1 MAVPDFF
8 NKLRPYKT
16 VLKRTKPP
24 ATLPGELLYVHGLA
38 GERKRS
44 LLDASGETH
53 TMTDKVLQS
62 TYKMTNAKTAKTL
75 IEEHWANA
83 KPKQAP
89 KS

>member
-44 LLDASGETH
+44 LLDTSGETH
-53 TMTDKVLQS
+53 TMTDKILQS

-83 KPKQAP
+83 KPQQEP